1 MKRLLLYI
9 IFASIGINV
18 SAEINPWGL
27 ISQGETSWNP
37 KTPATP
43 IKLNIVPVDS
53 VTCNAKG
60 MDLRNFTALSGKF
73 TRNPLDDAVSVY
85 LHGKAS
91 NGASISIK
99 GKVGASSDSCLV
111 IIGTLYG
118 EGIYGNVE
126 TSVAIALENAEK
138 AEKAKRDEQEKLR
151 KENAV
156 KDLLAKLMNEKRVR
170 IKEKKKMNFGSALS
184 SIANGQGDV
193 IRNSIDKNQIL
204 EVSKP
209 DGEAISGQFSN
220 LHLTLTLKSGQT
232 IGVDFAG
239 KMKSKLVQQDVD
251 FLAWY
256 SENIGE
262 VLYLYI
268 NKENYNAFLY
278 SNDKIFMLDTN
289 TIQSL
294 PKQ

>member
-85 LHGKAS
+85 LQGAS
-91 NGASISIK
+91 NGTSISIK

-138 AEKAKRDEQEKLR
+138 AEKAKRAEQEKLR

-170 IKEKKKMNFGSALS
+170 IKEKKRMNFGAALS

-268 NKENYNAFLY
+268 NKENYNAFLL
-278 SNDKIFMLDTN
+278 SKDKIFAFDKN
-289 TIQSL
+289 TIQYL
-294 PKQ
+294 PKE